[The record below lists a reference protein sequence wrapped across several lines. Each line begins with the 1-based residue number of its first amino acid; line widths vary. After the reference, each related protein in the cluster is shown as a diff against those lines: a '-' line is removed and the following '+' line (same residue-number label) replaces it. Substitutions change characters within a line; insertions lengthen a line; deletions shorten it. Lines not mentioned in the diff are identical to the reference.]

1 MAAAGERSGVRVLC
15 VISLG
20 RCELAAL
27 MVDWGALHSRTASA
41 PDPTHTHRN

>member
-1 MAAAGERSGVRVLC
+1 MAAGGERSGVRVLC

-27 MVDWGALHSRTASA
+27 MVDWGALHSLAVRA
-41 PDPTHTHRN
+41 PDADTDT